1 MRAKWL
7 VIAGIGMAAILG
19 GTAVVLDQMTA
30 GPSTDSTLA
39 APGGSTPQGAGS
51 GAVPAGT
58 DAAAAPG
65 GNAGGGA
72 GGGAATQDGGAAG
85 GSAAAPGGREVLP
98 PVNASP
104 SGLPVPTPPV
114 PLVSL
119 PLPATASA
127 QGKIVD
133 GFPAEVAAF
142 PEGTTVVSTAVSAA
156 EGSLQISADAIVAST
171 QDSVVGHF
179 QQVLGGLKF
188 WSEPLPA
195 AEGQRSLRFSR
206 GADSVTLTASTTGTG
221 STRFMLVGNLHVAAG
236 G

>member
-1 MRAKWL
+1 VRAKWL

-39 APGGSTPQGAGS
+39 APGGGTPQGAGS

-58 DAAAAPG
+58 DAAAAP
-65 GNAGGGA
+65 

-98 PVNASP
+98 PVSASP

-133 GFPAEVAAF
+133 GFPSEVAAF

>member
-39 APGGSTPQGAGS
+39 APGGGTPQGAGS

-58 DAAAAPG
+58 DAAAAP
-65 GNAGGGA
+65 

-98 PVNASP
+98 PVSASP

-133 GFPAEVAAF
+133 GFPSEVAAF